1 MCYDYYCRPVFI
13 IPFETVLAF
22 PASKTIDRNIS
33 PIFSFLVMGSI
44 QHFLKHVIFERA
56 FPEMW
61 TIKSTIYT
69 TFLKHVIFE
78 RTFPEMWTIKS
89 TNEII

>member
-13 IPFETVLAF
+13 IPFETVLEF

-33 PIFSFLVMGSI
+33 PIFSFLVMGST
-44 QHFLKHVIFERA
+44 QH
-56 FPEMW
+56 
-61 TIKSTIYT
+61 
-69 TFLKHVIFE
+69 FLKHVIFE

-89 TNEII
+89 TIYTTFFKARNI